1 MPVPNPAGHP
11 MRLPV
16 GEWRTINLDLA
27 IISNV
32 GGTKLTQ
39 RDDLKVAAVTR
50 ANRGLGK
57 ATAIELARAGY
68 AVVVGAR
75 LLESAADTLEEI
87 ERIGGEAAAVPCD
100 VTDYAQV
107 ERFIAA
113 AIATYGRLDVLI
125 NNAAIIE
132 PMTLLH
138 RLDPREWELSIK
150 TNLGVYYGCRAAA
163 AHFESARRRHHRQHL
178 LGRRAPPHVSVDA
191 YCTGKAGVAM
201 LTQCLALET
210 REKGIKVYGF
220 QPAVVA
226 TDMQWKIRSRRVNE
240 VSDLPADQLLDPAI
254 PATVIV
260 RLCELAPEDLNGRI

>member
-1 MPVPNPAGHP
+1 M
-11 MRLPV
+11 
-16 GEWRTINLDLA
+16 
-27 IISNV
+27 
-32 GGTKLTQ
+32 TQ
-39 RDDLKVAAVTR
+39 RPAKVAAVTG

-138 RLDPREWELSIK
+138 RSDPREWELSIK
-150 TNLGVYYGCRAAA
+150 TNLLGVYYGCRAAA
-163 AHFESARRRHHRQHL
+163 AHFESRGGGIIVNISSGAAHRPMFQW
-178 LGRRAPPHVSVDA
+178 SA

-260 RLCELAPEDLNGRI
+260 RLCELAPEDLNGQDLTIRDKELLRRLGLEGIMG